1 MAILPEDRTRRWRD
15 IFRRYGEPSIPGRP
29 GKPDPMAE
37 EPFRRMQREEDGALF
52 LDPLWRA
59 ERPCRRGK

>member
-1 MAILPEDRTRRWRD
+1 MAMLPEDRTRRLGN
-15 IFRRYGEPSIPGRP
+15 IFRKYGEPSKVGRSE
-29 GKPDPMAE
+29 KLDPMAE
-37 EPFRRMQREEDGALF
+37 EPFRRMQRDTDGALF